1 MEDNTLT
8 EMAMLAPDSEAGA
21 ELAEDFRRLRQR
33 IDRVVRSP
41 IAGGTPPDGPIHA
54 EEHTVLLPEECGADD
69 GDTTEQ
75 SREILLGGSARYEEP
90 YITVPRIVGA

>member
-21 ELAEDFRRLRQR
+21 ELAEDFRRIRQR

-54 EEHTVLLPEECGADD
+54 EEHTVLLPEECGA
-69 GDTTEQ
+69 TTGTRR
-75 SREILLGGSARYEEP
+75 SRAGRFCSAAARG
-90 YITVPRIVGA
+90 TRSRISRSRAS